1 MKDQF
6 LSVKQMSH
14 LRDLGVD
21 TSKANLYWARRCHGS
36 KINDNSTGK
45 WFLSLDKEFM
55 TVGFT
60 SYEVIPAFTLQ
71 DLLNIIPSR
80 VFSKSNEV
88 FSLRIERYIDGW
100 EVYYGTTEDSDG
112 SKLFTPIYRDTL
124 LEAAYNMLCYLA
136 ENKLLE
142 KEGK

>member
-1 MKDQF
+1 MKDQV
-6 LSVKQMSH
+6 LSISQMRH

-21 TSKANLYWARRCHGS
+21 TSKASMCWLREPNNHTR
-36 KINDNSTGK
+36 
-45 WFLSLDKEFM
+45 
-55 TVGFT
+55 
-60 SYEVIPAFTLQ
+60 YEVFVHDDDCYEMSCLDPVPTFTLQ

-80 VFSKSNEV
+80 VLSKSNEV

-112 SKLFTPIYRDTL
+112 SKLFTPIDRDTL

>member
-1 MKDQF
+1 M
-6 LSVKQMSH
+6 
-14 LRDLGVD
+14 
-21 TSKANLYWARRCHGS
+21 
-36 KINDNSTGK
+36 
-45 WFLSLDKEFM
+45 
-55 TVGFT
+55 
-60 SYEVIPAFTLQ
+60 
-71 DLLNIIPSR
+71 IPSR